1 MASIRENIERE
12 VKGWP
17 GVEAR
22 VHRFGG
28 VEFRVNGHEIGHLH
42 GDRMA
47 DLPCKDEEGTGRV
60 RQGATSPRVA
70 ADRVGQLLLA
80 GRGGR
85 RRGAGP
91 VQAKLRAVDGPDW
104 GEGMSLSSHASAAAV
119 GVHPIRENTS
129 FVLAR

>member
-1 MASIRENIERE
+1 MSVREEDNMASIRESIERE

-47 DLPCKDEEGTGRV
+47 DLPCKEERGTGRV
-60 RQGATSPRVA
+60 GQGATSSRVA
-70 ADRVGQLLLA
+70 ADGVG
-80 GRGGR
+80 
-85 RRGAGP
+85 
-91 VQAKLRAVDGPDW
+91 
-104 GEGMSLSSHASAAAV
+104 
-119 GVHPIRENTS
+119 
-129 FVLAR
+129 